1 MNYCYQKYSHLV
13 LWGSE
18 TLDSQRA
25 FLALSNYYEI
35 DSFLISK
42 EDPQKP
48 AWNDLVY
55 YNVDFYFRNRRNR
68 SEKIIITLRKSE
80 PWKQYVDYLIAKGLK
95 FFDDFNLYFLLDD
108 DVIDL
113 GIISQIVT
121 DREEC
126 LAVIKKFAGERKLFF
141 INGNCQ
147 TGLLQK
153 YLIANKSFNSQ
164 YVCIDLPRIC
174 LVNSVVEN
182 LYEIALACADLCI
195 SQDVSINNRFSKKLS
210 TQYIREHLQNGAVL
224 IVIPKLHFQGYFPQ
238 FKSVQEN
245 AVVLGRLPVFAYGDK
260 YIDDLLKRGQ
270 CYRCIVKIVLDPD
283 YLPAEY
289 VNKFFDEQLA
299 KYLAEEASCDVK
311 MYDYIYNN
319 CRKEVLWHSFNHP
332 TNKVIKELAVRTLLK
347 IGIDKK
353 AADKFTDIDVLD
365 GSEGLRGQMQLIYPS
380 VYKALGIAPDDK
392 RYVINNNSSTFKV
405 DDEDYV
411 RLYCNSYNRT
421 PPVIDIWGSCVSRE
435 LFNFTSNF
443 KVNAYILQN
452 PVHTYWRDPVNI
464 AESAIQGSSNFTR
477 RMAILEFEKKA
488 QEYFNEK
495 FNAKYLMIDLC
506 DCRNDVFFFK
516 NQDKETFV
524 SDSISVEKTI
534 AALNNSEIYRYS
546 VFNISNSYWE
556 ESFKRFVE
564 LIKSK
569 YEEENII
576 INKFRFA
583 EEYLDVDGK
592 IKDTEYRKYKD
603 LYAKRGELISRLE
616 EIITQM
622 LPNAMVISPLLKPLG
637 YASHR
642 LGLSPMHYTDEC
654 YYIQNLKLE
663 RLFGMNDLTEEEIS
677 QVAEKMIYGDRNIG
691 DI

>member
-1 MNYCYQKYSHLV
+1 MV
-13 LWGSE
+13 
-18 TLDSQRA
+18 
-25 FLALSNYYEI
+25 
-35 DSFLISK
+35 
-42 EDPQKP
+42 
-48 AWNDLVY
+48 
-55 YNVDFYFRNRRNR
+55 
-68 SEKIIITLRKSE
+68 
-80 PWKQYVDYLIAKGLK
+80 
-95 FFDDFNLYFLLDD
+95 
-108 DVIDL
+108 
-113 GIISQIVT
+113 
-121 DREEC
+121 
-126 LAVIKKFAGERKLFF
+126 
-141 INGNCQ
+141 
-147 TGLLQK
+147 
-153 YLIANKSFNSQ
+153 
-164 YVCIDLPRIC
+164 
-174 LVNSVVEN
+174 
-182 LYEIALACADLCI
+182 
-195 SQDVSINNRFSKKLS
+195 
-210 TQYIREHLQNGAVL
+210 
-224 IVIPKLHFQGYFPQ
+224 
-238 FKSVQEN
+238 
-245 AVVLGRLPVFAYGDK
+245 
-260 YIDDLLKRGQ
+260 
-270 CYRCIVKIVLDPD
+270 
-283 YLPAEY
+283 
-289 VNKFFDEQLA
+289 
-299 KYLAEEASCDVK
+299 AEEAK
-311 MYDYIYNN
+311 MTENILNVRVECPFDNAKN
-319 CRKEVLWHSFNHP
+319 KE
-332 TNKVIKELAVRTLLK
+332 TKKEF
-347 IGIDKK
+347 D
-353 AADKFTDIDVLD
+353 
-365 GSEGLRGQMQLIYPS
+365 
-380 VYKALGIAPDDK
+380 
-392 RYVINNNSSTFKV
+392 
-405 DDEDYV
+405 
-411 RLYCNSYNRT
+411 

-506 DCRNDVFFFK
+506 DCRNDVFVFK

-622 LPNAMVISPLLKPLG
+622 LPNARVIPPLLKPLG
-637 YASHR
+637 YAAHR

-677 QVAEKMIYGDRNIG
+677 QVAEKMIYRDRNIG